1 MQTSVVRALSL
12 LVVCFAAP
20 AFAQAPVNYRVSFPE
35 AQHHRMQVEVTFP
48 DVPPGTLEI
57 VMSRSSPGRYALHE
71 FAKNVYDVQIDNG
84 AGAPLTFER
93 PNPSQ
98 WNVAGHSG
106 AVRVRYKVFGDRLDG
121 TYLAIDA
128 THAHLNM
135 PASLMWARRLEDRP
149 VRVTFEAPDHWN
161 IATQLR
167 PTSDPRTFTAAN
179 VHYLADSP
187 TELSNFTL
195 HTFAVDREFR
205 LAVHHDGTPADVER
219 FAVSVEKIVRE
230 ERAIFGE
237 FPDYEVPYTFI
248 ADYLPWAADD
258 GMEHRNSTVLTAPY
272 TMRRP
277 DEQLALLSTI
287 AHEFFHSWNVE
298 RIRPASLEPFELDAP
313 NPSGELWFAEGFTS
327 YYGPLTMRRTGL
339 WSDEEFASRIGYT
352 LDGVIR
358 SPGRK
363 YRSAEEMSRLAQ
375 FVDQAAWS
383 DPTSFANHFISYYD
397 WGAVIGLAL
406 DLSLRTRSDHKVT
419 LDHYMRRLWQQFGRV
434 PPPADGVVARPYT
447 VQDLRT
453 VLADVSGDT
462 TFADEFFAR
471 FVHGRD
477 VADFAMLLERAGFV
491 LRKRNPGRAWIGPV
505 PLEFTRTGARVT
517 DPTIEDT
524 PVYTAG
530 LDRDDELIT
539 VDGIAM
545 SGASRLEDVIQRRK
559 PGDTVRMT
567 IRRRGETRDLAV
579 TIAEDPT
586 LQLVPVERTGR
597 GPSASERQFRDRWL
611 GSLLR

>member
-1 MQTSVVRALSL
+1 
-12 LVVCFAAP
+12 
-20 AFAQAPVNYRVSFPE
+20 
-35 AQHHRMQVEVTFP
+35 
-48 DVPPGTLEI
+48 
-57 VMSRSSPGRYALHE
+57 
-71 FAKNVYDVQIDNG
+71 
-84 AGAPLTFER
+84 
-93 PNPSQ
+93 
-98 WNVAGHSG
+98 
-106 AVRVRYKVFGDRLDG
+106 VFGDRLDG

-128 THAHLNM
+128 THAHLNI
-135 PASLMWARRLEDRP
+135 PASLMWARRLENRP
-149 VRVTFEAPDHWN
+149 VRVTFDAPDNWK

-179 VHYLADSP
+179 LAYLTDSP

-195 HTFAVDREFR
+195 HTFAVDRDFR
-205 LAVHHDGTPADVER
+205 LAVHHDGSTGDVQR
-219 FAVSVEKIVRE
+219 FAASLEKIIRE

-258 GMEHRNSTVLTAPY
+258 GMEHRNSTILTAPY

-298 RIRPASLEPFELDAP
+298 RIRPASLEPFELDAA

-339 WSDEEFASRIGYT
+339 WSDEEFASRTGFT

-358 SPGRK
+358 SPARK

-383 DPTSFANHFISYYD
+383 DPTSFANYFISYYD
-397 WGAVIGLAL
+397 WGAAIGLAL

-434 PPPADGVVARPYT
+434 PAPSDGVVARPYT

-453 VLADVSGDT
+453 VLADVSGDKA
-462 TFADEFFAR
+462 FADEFFTR

-477 VADFAMLLERAGFV
+477 VADYATLLERTGFT
-491 LRKRNPGRAWIGPV
+491 LRKRNPGRGWIGPV
-505 PLEFTRTGARVT
+505 QLEFTRSGARVT
-517 DPTIEDT
+517 EQTIEDT
-524 PVYTAG
+524 PVYVAG

-545 SGASRLEDVIQRRK
+545 TGASRLEDIIQRRK
-559 PGDTVRMT
+559 PGDTVRIT
-567 IRRRGETRDLAV
+567 IRRRGETRDLGV

-597 GPSASERQFRDRWL
+597 APSAAERQFRDRWL
-611 GSLLR
+611 GSQQ

>member
-1 MQTSVVRALSL
+1 
-12 LVVCFAAP
+12 
-20 AFAQAPVNYRVSFPE
+20 
-35 AQHHRMQVEVTFP
+35 
-48 DVPPGTLEI
+48 
-57 VMSRSSPGRYALHE
+57 
-71 FAKNVYDVQIDNG
+71 
-84 AGAPLTFER
+84 
-93 PNPSQ
+93 
-98 WNVAGHSG
+98 
-106 AVRVRYKVFGDRLDG
+106 VRVRYKVFGDRLDG

-128 THAHLNM
+128 THAHLNI

-149 VRVTFEAPDHWN
+149 VRVTFDAPGDWR
-161 IATQLR
+161 IATQLK

-179 VHYLADSP
+179 LHYLVDSP

-195 HTFAVDREFR
+195 HTFTVDREFR
-205 LAVHHDGTPADVER
+205 LAVHHDGSATDVQR
-219 FAVSVEKIVRE
+219 FAGAVEKIVRE
-230 ERAIFGE
+230 QRAVFGE
-237 FPDYEVPYTFI
+237 FPEYEAPYTFI
-248 ADYLPWAADD
+248 ADYLPWAVDD
-258 GMEHRNSTVLTAPY
+258 GMEHRNSTIVTAPY

-339 WSDEEFASRIGYT
+339 WSDEEFANRIGYT
-352 LDGVIR
+352 LDGVMR
-358 SPGRK
+358 SPARK

-375 FVDQAAWS
+375 FVDRTAWS

-406 DLSLRTRSDHKVT
+406 DLSLRTRSDHQVT

-434 PPPADGVVARPYT
+434 PAPAEGVVARPYT
-447 VQDLRT
+447 VEDLRA
-453 VLADVSGDT
+453 VLADVSGDKG
-462 TFADEFFAR
+462 FAGEFFTR
-471 FVHGRD
+471 FVRGRD
-477 VADFAMLLERAGFV
+477 IADYEALLEPAGFV
-491 LRKRNPGRAWIGPV
+491 LRRRNPGRAWMGPV
-505 PLEFTRTGARVT
+505 PIELTRTGARVM
-517 DPTIEDT
+517 DQTIEDT
-524 PVYTAG
+524 PAFAAG

-545 SGASRLEDVIQRRK
+545 NGSSRLEDIIQRRK

-579 TIAEDPT
+579 TLADDPT

-597 GPSASERQFRDRWL
+597 APSAAERQFRDRWL
-611 GSLLR
+611 GSQLR